1 MREKFDRQLDA
12 YYDDLT
18 LPKEK
23 EDDDSMLDF
32 ENSRTR
38 LASKSYS
45 QTDVSEN
52 IAKLEQ
58 LTENLEKV
66 DQLNLP
72 TIEMM
77 LHLAQHSI
85 SDLKDL

>member
-1 MREKFDRQLDA
+1 MREKFDRQLNT

-18 LPKEK
+18 LKKGP
-23 EDDDSMLDF
+23 EDTDIIIDF
-32 ENSRTR
+32 EGNNKARMPQ
-38 LASKSYS
+38 KIYN
-45 QTDVSEN
+45 QTGISES
-52 IAKLEQ
+52 ITKLEQ

-77 LHLAQHSI
+77 LHLA
-85 SDLKDL
+85 

>member
-45 QTDVSEN
+45 
-52 IAKLEQ
+52 
-58 LTENLEKV
+58 
-66 DQLNLP
+66 
-72 TIEMM
+72 
-77 LHLAQHSI
+77 
-85 SDLKDL
+85 

>member
-1 MREKFDRQLDA
+1 MREKFDRQLNA

-18 LPKEK
+18 LKKEP
-23 EDDDSMLDF
+23 EDTEMDF
-32 ENSRTR
+32 ESSNKTK
-38 LASKSYS
+38 LPQKIYS
-45 QTDVSEN
+45 QTGTSESIN
-52 IAKLEQ
+52 KLEQ

-77 LHLAQHSI
+77 LHLA
-85 SDLKDL
+85 

>member
-1 MREKFDRQLDA
+1 MREKFDRQLNI

-18 LPKEK
+18 LKKEP
-23 EDDDSMLDF
+23 EDAEMMIDF
-32 ENSRTR
+32 EGNNKVRMMPQ
-38 LASKSYS
+38 KIYN
-45 QTDVSEN
+45 QTGISES
-52 IAKLEQ
+52 ITKLEQ

-77 LHLAQHSI
+77 LHLA
-85 SDLKDL
+85 